1 MRINC
6 LYLFLVC
13 NLFFSE
19 SFSQNSPKVPQKI
32 RVDNMVLNISDDVI
46 PIIQNEVDAIHLN
59 KKYFQIF
66 VDRINIYFPIIEKIL
81 EEEEMPDDLKYL
93 ALQES
98 ALISD
103 AVSSSNAVGFWQFKK
118 ETAEDYGLT
127 VDDKVDERKNII
139 SSTRAASKYIK
150 NSNYLFE
157 NWIFSIFSYYQ
168 GLSGA
173 KALVDPQ
180 LYGSKRM
187 IIDKNTHWYII
198 KFLGYK
204 IAFEDFIVK
213 SNYNRNFTVY
223 ENETF
228 NSLKDLSSSL
238 SIDEKELI
246 SINSWISSDRIPS
259 DKVFS
264 FLIPDSRENVF
275 KRSSS
280 IKKSYSINSETKEN
294 FFSPIDIKISEVIQ
308 KKKILLNGLP
318 AFIADSSDNIND
330 IIKLYRVSKK
340 SFLVFN
346 DIKGNHQLTPGAPY
360 YLTKKRKKGR
370 VQVYVRREDQSLWEI
385 SQLFGV
391 RLSSLEKMNK
401 ENASSKIILRRRSIL

>member
-1 MRINC
+1 
-6 LYLFLVC
+6 
-13 NLFFSE
+13 
-19 SFSQNSPKVPQKI
+19 
-32 RVDNMVLNISDDVI
+32 MVLNISDDVI

-59 KKYFQIF
+59 EKYFQIF
-66 VDRINIYFPIIEKIL
+66 IDRINIYFPIIEKIL
-81 EEEEMPDDLKYL
+81 EEEDMPDDLKYL

-198 KFLGYK
+198 KFLGHK

-228 NSLKDLSSSL
+228 NSLKDLSGSL

-264 FLIPDSRENVF
+264 FLIPDSKENVF
-275 KRSSS
+275 NATPANTSARTWVKV
-280 IKKSYSINSETKEN
+280 
-294 FFSPIDIKISEVIQ
+294 PAIDT
-308 KKKILLNGLP
+308 G
-318 AFIADSSDNIND
+318 AIAPPT
-330 IIKLYRVSKK
+330 
-340 SFLVFN
+340 
-346 DIKGNHQLTPGAPY
+346 IKGDTIQA
-360 YLTKKRKKGR
+360 
-370 VQVYVRREDQSLWEI
+370 W
-385 SQLFGV
+385 LF
-391 RLSSLEKMNK
+391 L
-401 ENASSKIILRRRSIL
+401 A

>member
-1 MRINC
+1 M
-6 LYLFLVC
+6 
-13 NLFFSE
+13 
-19 SFSQNSPKVPQKI
+19 
-32 RVDNMVLNISDDVI
+32 
-46 PIIQNEVDAIHLN
+46 
-59 KKYFQIF
+59 
-66 VDRINIYFPIIEKIL
+66 
-81 EEEEMPDDLKYL
+81 
-93 ALQES
+93 
-98 ALISD
+98 ISD

-187 IIDKNTHWYII
+187 IIDKSTHWYII

-228 NSLKDLSSSL
+228 NSLKDLSGSL
-238 SIDEKELI
+238 SIDEKDLI

-259 DKVFS
+259 NKVFS

-280 IKKSYSINSETKEN
+280 IKKSYTINSEPNKN

-330 IIKLYRVSKK
+330 VIKLYKVPKK

-346 DIKGNHQLTPGAPY
+346 DIKGNHQLTPGTPY

-370 VQVYVRREDQSLWEI
+370 VQLYVRREDQSLWEI

>member
-32 RVDNMVLNISDDVI
+32 RVDNMLLNISDDVI

-59 KKYFQIF
+59 EKYFQIF
-66 VDRINIYFPIIEKIL
+66 IDRINIYFPIIEKIL
-81 EEEEMPDDLKYL
+81 EEEDVPDDLKYL

-198 KFLGYK
+198 KFLGHK

-228 NSLKDLSSSL
+228 NSLKDLSGSL

-280 IKKSYSINSETKEN
+280 IKKSGTKEIITKIINSNNLLEEN
-294 FFSPIDIKISEVIQ
+294 LYFIYYFLWIFKIS
-308 KKKILLNGLP
+308 
-318 AFIADSSDNIND
+318 F
-330 IIKLYRVSKK
+330 
-340 SFLVFN
+340 F
-346 DIKGNHQLTPGAPY
+346 
-360 YLTKKRKKGR
+360 
-370 VQVYVRREDQSLWEI
+370 
-385 SQLFGV
+385 
-391 RLSSLEKMNK
+391 
-401 ENASSKIILRRRSIL
+401 

>member
-1 MRINC
+1 
-6 LYLFLVC
+6 
-13 NLFFSE
+13 
-19 SFSQNSPKVPQKI
+19 
-32 RVDNMVLNISDDVI
+32 MVLNISDDVI
-46 PIIQNEVDAIHLN
+46 PITQNEVDAIHLN
-59 KKYFQIF
+59 EKYFQIF
-66 VDRINIYFPIIEKIL
+66 IDRINIYFPIIEKIL
-81 EEEEMPDDLKYL
+81 EEEDMPDDLKYL

-187 IIDKNTHWYII
+187 IIDKSTHWYII

-228 NSLKDLSSSL
+228 NSLKDLSGSL
-238 SIDEKELI
+238 SIDEKDLI

-259 DKVFS
+259 NKVFS

-280 IKKSYSINSETKEN
+280 IKKSYTINSEPNKN
-294 FFSPIDIKISEVIQ
+294 FFLLLISR
-308 KKKILLNGLP
+308 
-318 AFIADSSDNIND
+318 F
-330 IIKLYRVSKK
+330 
-340 SFLVFN
+340 
-346 DIKGNHQLTPGAPY
+346 
-360 YLTKKRKKGR
+360 RK
-370 VQVYVRREDQSLWEI
+370 
-385 SQLFGV
+385 
-391 RLSSLEKMNK
+391 
-401 ENASSKIILRRRSIL
+401 